1 MTGRKNFH
9 AITGKV
15 ALMLVLFCLLGVSSL
30 SAQDWH
36 FGIGT
41 GLKRANA
48 EGDQGLNIAQVGPV
62 LAEIDLDPDDFDDL
76 IQTAIGFGGYA
87 TNGKWMV
94 QYMLAS
100 IKMGGEPSG
109 TLPDGSATFTSDL
122 SFDVTTGHV
131 TVGYTAYRHG
141 RLSVQPFVGFRYLK
155 HELGADV
162 TVATAPP
169 TAISRSIDHNWTDV
183 LVGAAF
189 GVALTPKVHWN
200 TSFDAGFGGSNGTF
214 NFTTAI
220 SWRFWKYMSIG
231 PNFSFMAI
239 DFENGEIGDSDWY
252 LYDANE
258 FGWGA
263 SFLIHLK

>member
-15 ALMLVLFCLLGVSSL
+15 ALMVALICLLGVSSAG
-30 SAQDWH
+30 AQGWH

-41 GLKRANA
+41 GLVRMNA
-48 EGDQGLNIAQVGPV
+48 EGDQGLNIAPVGPV

-94 QYMLAS
+94 QYFWAS

-109 TLPDGSATFTSDL
+109 TLPGGAAFTSDL
-122 SFDVTTGHV
+122 SFDVTTGFL
-131 TVGYTAYRHG
+131 TLGYTAYRQG
-141 RLSVQPFVGFRYLK
+141 RLSIQPFVGMRYFK

-162 TVATAPP
+162 SVATAPP
-169 TAISRSIDHNWTDV
+169 TDVSRSVDHNWADV
-183 LVGAAF
+183 LVGAALN
-189 GVALTPKVHWN
+189 VALSSKVNWSA
-200 TSFDAGFGGSNGTF
+200 SFDAGFGGSNGTY
-214 NFTTAI
+214 NFTTGI

>member
-15 ALMLVLFCLLGVSSL
+15 ALMVVLFCVLGVSSA

-41 GLKRANA
+41 GLVRMNA
-48 EGDQGLNIAQVGPV
+48 QGDQGLNIAGVGPI
-62 LAEIDLDPDDFDDL
+62 LADVDLDPDDFDDL

-109 TLPDGSATFTSDL
+109 TLPGGAAFTSDL
-122 SFDVTTGHV
+122 SFDVTTGFL
-131 TVGYTAYRHG
+131 TLGYTAYRQG
-141 RLSVQPFVGFRYLK
+141 RLSIQPFVGMRYFK

-162 TVATAPP
+162 SVATAPP
-169 TAISRSIDHNWTDV
+169 TDISASVDHNWTDV
-183 LVGAAF
+183 LVGLPSMWLYHQRCI
-189 GVALTPKVHWN
+189 GVPALTPDSAAQMVL
-200 TSFDAGFGGSNGTF
+200 
-214 NFTTAI
+214 TTLPPL
-220 SWRFWKYMSIG
+220 SH
-231 PNFSFMAI
+231 
-239 DFENGEIGDSDWY
+239 GDSGSICPSARISLSWP
-252 LYDANE
+252 
-258 FGWGA
+258 
-263 SFLIHLK
+263 STLKMAK

>member
-15 ALMLVLFCLLGVSSL
+15 ALMVVLFCVLGVSSA

-41 GLKRANA
+41 GLVRMNA
-48 EGDQGLNIAQVGPV
+48 QGDQGLNIAGVGPI
-62 LAEIDLDPDDFDDL
+62 LADVDLDPDDFDDL

-109 TLPDGSATFTSDL
+109 TLPGGAAFTSDL
-122 SFDVTTGHV
+122 SFDVTTGFL
-131 TVGYTAYRHG
+131 TLGYTAYRQG
-141 RLSVQPFVGFRYLK
+141 RLSIQPFVGMRYFK

-162 TVATAPP
+162 SVATAPP
-169 TAISRSIDHNWTDV
+169 TDISASVDHNWTDV
-183 LVGAAF
+183 LVGAALN
-189 GVALTPKVHWN
+189 VALSPKVHWSA
-200 TSFDAGFGGSNGTF
+200 SFDAGFGGSNGTY

-252 LYDANE
+252 IYDANE

>member
-1 MTGRKNFH
+1 MTSSNNFRVTTSK
-9 AITGKV
+9 IV
-15 ALMLVLFCLLGVSSL
+15 WLVVLSCLLGVSSA

-48 EGDQGLNIAQVGPV
+48 EGDQGLHTNIAGPV

-76 IQTAIGFGGYA
+76 IQTAIGGGGYA

-94 QYMLAS
+94 QFMIAS
-100 IKMGGEPSG
+100 IKMGGDPSG
-109 TLPDGSATFTSDL
+109 TLPDGITPFTADF
-122 SFDVTTGHV
+122 SFDVTTGHL
-131 TVGYTAYRHG
+131 TVGYTAYRQG
-141 RLSVQPFVGFRYLK
+141 KIAVQPFVGLRYLK
-155 HELGADV
+155 HELGADL
-162 TVATAPP
+162 TVGT
-169 TAISRSIDHNWTDV
+169 TAISRGVDHNWTDA
-183 LVGAAF
+183 LIGTSL

-263 SFLIHLK
+263 SFMIHLK